1 MIRSVL
7 ALGPVAAAAAL
18 VACSDGRASE
28 GHALY
33 LEHCAACHGPAGR
46 GDGPRAETLP
56 SGAPDLTRIA
66 SRAGGAFPEARV
78 MSVIDGYT
86 RRDQHG
92 GEMPEFG
99 ALLAGRQV
107 LWQGPEGQPVPTPE
121 RLVALAEYL
130 ASIQR

>member
-1 MIRSVL
+1 MNRSLL
-7 ALGPVAAAAAL
+7 ALVPAAAAAAL
-18 VACSDGRASE
+18 VACADERTTEGR
-28 GHALY
+28 ALY

-46 GDGPRAETLP
+46 GDGPRAASLP
-56 SGAPDLTRIA
+56 GGAPDLSAIA
-66 SRAGGAFPEARV
+66 ARAGGSFPEARV

-92 GEMPEFG
+92 GQMPEFG
-99 ALLAGRQV
+99 ALLAGRTI
-107 LWQGPEGQPVPTPE
+107 LWQPPDGQAVPTPE